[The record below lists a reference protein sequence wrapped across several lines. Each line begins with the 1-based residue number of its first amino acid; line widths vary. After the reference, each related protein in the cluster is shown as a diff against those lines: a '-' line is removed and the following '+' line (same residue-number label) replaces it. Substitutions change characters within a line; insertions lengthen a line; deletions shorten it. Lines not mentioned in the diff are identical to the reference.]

1 MRQQLQPN
9 SWFCLSDAK
18 LHLWSEWSAS
28 VFYEHEP
35 FPPVSSHFQYW
46 KHSSSWKATVSCTA
60 WRGQYFQLISPNFEK
75 LQLLN
80 ILISF
85 GTDCKQ
91 YHWTSS
97 WRLFSPPFLRFLNWK
112 RFKMISLCF
121 QNLMFVN
128 WNDILVCSF
137 FYRCWHVNQGC
148 HFSTNNVNVGGT
160 SEPWHEI
167 NTIKENQTQIFACIL
182 LTSNQM
188 IFLVQFGIN
197 KHS

>member
-1 MRQQLQPN
+1 MRQQLRPN

-18 LHLWSEWSAS
+18 LHLRSEWSAS

-46 KHSSSWKATVSCTA
+46 KHSSSWKATVSCTG

-80 ILISF
+80 RLISF
-85 GTDCKQ
+85 GIDCKH
-91 YHWTSS
+91 YHLTSS
-97 WRLFSPPFLRFLNWK
+97 WRLFSPPLFEVLKLKTLLEWYLHASRIWCLSIETIFWSVL
-112 RFKMISLCF
+112 
-121 QNLMFVN
+121 
-128 WNDILVCSF
+128 

-148 HFSTNNVNVGGT
+148 HFSANNVNVGGT